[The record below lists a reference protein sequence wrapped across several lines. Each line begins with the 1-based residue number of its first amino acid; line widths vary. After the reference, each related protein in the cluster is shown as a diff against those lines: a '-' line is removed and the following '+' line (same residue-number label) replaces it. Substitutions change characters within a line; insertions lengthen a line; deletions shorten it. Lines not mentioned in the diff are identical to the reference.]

1 MKMSTQPP
9 LTFTFDPRKRTA
21 RPTDFFGDAMEMEA
35 PQFGA
40 PTQIATANVPSVWG
54 DGIEAPAGYNDK
66 VRDNLIARRKKRQE
80 RALSRLQ
87 DLASH
92 PEKFQA
98 MLDKRLSTAAIDPKD
113 AFERYRQYIHGDN
126 KLVKRTIGKGLPSAA
141 ERQRMKEE
149 RAARALQ
156 IFGTKY
162 PKPEDMA
169 EAIRIGRKYYQAASG
184 RARPP
189 LSAEEKLKRQQKQYL
204 HMVYPNAIQ
213 KTKQQKMH

>member
-1 MKMSTQPP
+1 MSTQP
-9 LTFTFDPRKRTA
+9 LTFTFNTNNRTA

-54 DGIEAPAGYNDK
+54 NGINAPAGYNDK

-80 RALSRLQ
+80 RALNRLQ

-98 MLDKRLSTAAIDPKD
+98 MLDKKLSTAAIDPQD
-113 AFERYRQYIHGDN
+113 AFERYRRYIHGDK

-141 ERQRMKEE
+141 ERQRMKVERE
-149 RAARALQ
+149 ARAAQ
-156 IFGTKY
+156 IFGEKY
-162 PKPEDMA
+162 K
-169 EAIRIGRKYYQAASG
+169 
-184 RARPP
+184 
-189 LSAEEKLKRQQKQYL
+189 
-204 HMVYPNAIQ
+204 
-213 KTKQQKMH
+213 

>member
-1 MKMSTQPP
+1 MSTQPP
-9 LTFTFDPRKRTA
+9 LTFTFDPRNRTA
-21 RPTDFFGDAMEMEA
+21 RPTTFFGNAMEMEA

-66 VRDNLIARRKKRQE
+66 IKENLIARRKKRQE

-126 KLVKRTIGKGLPSAA
+126 KLVK
-141 ERQRMKEE
+141 
-149 RAARALQ
+149 
-156 IFGTKY
+156 
-162 PKPEDMA
+162 
-169 EAIRIGRKYYQAASG
+169 
-184 RARPP
+184 
-189 LSAEEKLKRQQKQYL
+189 
-204 HMVYPNAIQ
+204 
-213 KTKQQKMH
+213 